1 MPLEITKQNA
11 ILGWDTQKATL
22 TQSGNGAQTLQLNI
36 QKPLLEM
43 QTTLPKIQIDQ
54 SQPFAEAG
62 LKNIKAFM
70 SDAVSYGQQI
80 VSQGIARIVDQGNS
94 FIEIHTGVDPIPDQA
109 VYNAYDMFEKSFN
122 YGAIPQSR
130 PDITL
135 KRGEV
140 NTTLNRGTVQNNSS
154 PQKVEMNY
162 TPWQVSYHLK
172 QYQNISFRY
181 QPSQFKFSV

>member
-11 ILGWDTQKATL
+11 VLGWDTQKASL
-22 TQSGNGAQTLQLNI
+22 NQSGNATRTLELQI
-36 QKPLLEM
+36 EKPLLEM

-70 SDAVSYGQQI
+70 SDSMNYSLQVVSR
-80 VSQGIARIVDQGNS
+80 GIARIIDQGNS
-94 FIEIHTGVDPIPDQA
+94 FAEIHTGVDPIPDQA
-109 VYNAYDMFEKSFN
+109 IYNAYDMFDKEFN

-130 PDITL
+130 PSITL
-135 KRGEV
+135 QRGEV
-140 NTTLNRGTVQNNSS
+140 NTSLKRGTVLNNSA

-162 TPWQVSYHLK
+162 SPGQISYYMK
-172 QYQNISFRY
+172 QYESISFRN
-181 QPSQFKFSV
+181 QPSNIKISV